1 MESPLEGSS
10 FSIKESGGCCHL
22 RGWRVLHVALLC
34 FSHIQPTTGGQPGG
48 PAHRHQCHQH
58 PVLADDLLSMELH
71 YCGSWRKEFLIS
83 PSRCLTGLRLWFA
96 LGTLERSNLCIL
108 FISTVICASR
118 VFFAESAPPGENS
131 FHYYFKELIVALFTF
146 YLISFSSLLFVLVCC
161 CFLFL
166 FLFS

>member
-83 PSRCLTGLRLWFA
+83 PSRCLTALHLWFA

-118 VFFAESAPPGENS
+118 VFLLNQPHQEKIHFIITSKNWLW
-131 FHYYFKELIVALFTF
+131 HYLLSISLVSPLCCLF
-146 YLISFSSLLFVLVCC
+146 
-161 CFLFL
+161 
-166 FLFS
+166 